1 LFRSEIPIIR
11 FVWAGPEGGP
21 SPERSEPDPTDPFWR
36 EAPSLI
42 WPADRAW
49 FVASEVD
56 FDSTVI
62 GGSRSL
68 VDALLETPDLE
79 VFEVTPQTKLTAFSD
94 KRNPL
99 PPGSWQ

>member
-1 LFRSEIPIIR
+1 MRRPSVRILIR
-11 FVWAGPEGGP
+11 
-21 SPERSEPDPTDPFWR
+21 PTPFWR

-42 WPADRAW
+42 WPADRSW

-68 VDALLETPDLE
+68 VDALLDAPGLE
-79 VFEVTPQTKLTAFSD
+79 VLEVTPETKLTAFSD
-94 KRNPL
+94 KLNRVSET
-99 PPGSWQ
+99 PG